1 MPRTRPS
8 DAGKYIAGGIAAL
21 IPPLAFLALEVSWN
35 ADPGAYETVMG
46 ALARVQAIQIVFVAV
61 LIVLPLV
68 GAACGLMVLQCGR
81 KNWAGAA
88 LGLAGIVL
96 LVLMAALRPS

>member
-8 DAGKYIAGGIAAL
+8 DAGKYVSWGIAAL
-21 IPPLAFLALEVSWN
+21 LLPFAFLFLEISWR
-35 ADPGAYETVMG
+35 ADPAPYDSVMN
-46 ALARVQAIQIVFVAV
+46 ALARVRAVQVVVVAA
-61 LIVLPLV
+61 LMVLPLV

-81 KNWAGAA
+81 KNLAGAA
-88 LGLAGIVL
+88 LGLGGIVL